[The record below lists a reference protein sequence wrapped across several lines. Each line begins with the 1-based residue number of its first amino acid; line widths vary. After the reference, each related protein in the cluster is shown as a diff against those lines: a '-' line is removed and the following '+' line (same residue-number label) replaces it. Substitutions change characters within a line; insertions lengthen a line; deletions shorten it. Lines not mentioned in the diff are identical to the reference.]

1 MKALTLTHPHKYIDR
16 GREFCLEGPPVDKG
30 LEANARRALE
40 ESQMQDSIL
49 FWNAVA
55 LEANRVSHSDP
66 DKRQQNGPTLSS
78 RAIAIVHLAMYDAF
92 VGISGGGLP
101 RYLNPPP
108 PAPPAP
114 PPPPAPQ
121 LSAQDAVAGAA
132 HRTLSR
138 LYNAQTDFFNAQLGC
153 FNAGS
158 VSFKFGEL
166 VGQTLLDQ
174 RANDMDARDCG
185 YIPSPKRGRHRRDPD
200 NPGQGFNSAFYG
212 AQTNTFAV
220 MKRHTVDRPPL
231 DNVKYLRALRDVRAR
246 GIRPDLTGTLPTAL
260 FNRRRSS
267 ENTLVGIYWAY
278 DGANRLGTPPR
289 HYNQIIRQVAMNV
302 INPATGHINREAE
315 NARLFAFVNAAM
327 GDAGILAWEQKYCHD
342 FWRPVVGIR
351 EHDRTLGPAAPHLA
365 VTTAFEDG
373 DPGWLP
379 LGAPSTNST
388 GMKNFTPDFPSYP
401 SGHATFGAAAFHI
414 TRMFYGISANN
425 KSNDSLSPDFFVSD
439 EFNGGNRD
447 NDGTVRPRHT
457 RFFPGG
463 LWQMILENATSRVFL
478 GVHWIFDAF
487 DFTGGDNGPLNP
499 SLNDERIGGVGLGLR
514 IARDIFAHG
523 NGQGPQMTPTNI
535 VPPIITPA
543 ADANAPMPTRP
554 AQPAEVGGCAG
565 PAVDPSA
572 FQATAISAARK
583 RGAKGSAKKGVAKV
597 LGKKA
602 TGKETVE
609 GETSEQNQEPWPSG
623 ISQQDRDQPSSVK
636 GAWPSGVSQK

>member
-121 LSAQDAVAGAA
+121 LSAQHAVAAA
-132 HRTLSR
+132 
-138 LYNAQTDFFNAQLGC
+138 A
-153 FNAGS
+153 
-158 VSFKFGEL
+158 
-166 VGQTLLDQ
+166 
-174 RANDMDARDCG
+174 
-185 YIPSPKRGRHRRDPD
+185 
-200 NPGQGFNSAFYG
+200 
-212 AQTNTFAV
+212 
-220 MKRHTVDRPPL
+220 DRPPL

-535 VPPIITPA
+535 LPPIITPA